1 MSMNDPVADMLNRVR
16 NALAAGQEVT
26 KIPHSK
32 LKGEVCRVLKRE
44 GYISDYTVDGNV
56 KKTLR
61 VYLKYEDD
69 RTPVIRGVKRDSKP
83 GLRRYVSASDMPR
96 VLGGMGIAVL
106 TTSQGV
112 MTGHDA
118 REKGIGGEVIC
129 RVW

>member
-26 KIPHSK
+26 KIPYSK